1 MTARPADLRTTV
13 FGTLVIVVSLFLLL
27 GVFLQVPVT

>member
-1 MTARPADLRTTV
+1 MTARPADLRITV

-27 GVFLQVPVT
+27 AVFLQVPMT